1 MRIRVDWFSV
11 SSVTGVTL
19 WHKASALT
27 ASCTRVTTVRR
38 TCGKEPAKSNLT
50 CQKGKFVLQQKGQN
64 LSEEIVINGVI
75 P

>member
-38 TCGKEPAKSNLT
+38 TCREEPTQSNLT
-50 CQKGKFVLQQKGQN
+50 CQTREFILQQRGQN
-64 LSEEIVINGVI
+64 LFEGIVINVVI